1 MAVLVPAPARR
12 EDDVARLHRRLL
24 AIDRRVRPVRVDDHA
39 QGMRRVPVRWCF
51 LAGKNHL
58 IGGHQRPGRHH
69 AIAAERIA
77 HDEVAPI
84 RKRHVDQPPG
94 CIERRLAHVVAPVR
108 RHVFRLLLSGR

>member
-1 MAVLVPAPARR
+1 MKVTTESGETV
-12 EDDVARLHRRLL
+12 RLHRRLL

-39 QGMRRVPVRWCF
+39 QGMRRVPVRWCL

-58 IGGHQRPGRHH
+58 IGGHQRHGRHH

-84 RKRHVDQPPG
+84 RKRLRVAKLCPKVWSDT
-94 CIERRLAHVVAPVR
+94 RLVSSAM
-108 RHVFRLLLSGR
+108 